1 MQHGTH
7 NMPKTIFLITF
18 IVLIISPLFIMHV
31 AGLQLTTTSEYTNYV
46 HSSKVGNYTVVDKPI
61 FPVMVNNSQIPIGGN
76 WTIIC
81 PLQTGHNYH
90 VYCYG
95 AWINTTTS
103 AKTNYDIYVYTPD
116 QNPSNPTSTPES
128 SHTEAAGLPEH
139 LGTTVND
146 ALFTPTQ
153 TGNYSFVIYNNP
165 LDSQSAQQ
173 ATFMIIENLQ
183 TDKWYTSHVDGG
195 VGNDS
200 GFYTDWAYEFVTS
213 EPKVELYIK
222 VPQTVDMYEARLY
235 LMNNNESS
243 SLNSV
248 PLPWEPGLYGNL
260 SHGIGGYNFLSSGY
274 EGVAY
279 ASCEDLGQA
288 MFLTYTSANTG
299 LNLYHLVLIGQV
311 GSGDIEFMLKSH
323 FGDTVLS
330 PKDAP
335 IRVKPNSPAEISY
348 VSNGAILENAQLSY
362 TANDWGSAV
371 NVNMTTS
378 NQTCSATI
386 PGQIAGSNV
395 QYRVDANDELNNNL
409 VATGN
414 YTVKQEFT
422 LNITAVKDT
431 VRLGENITITGVLTP
446 NVAGSGID
454 VRFLSANSTESL
466 NCLVKDDGTF
476 EASYKPDSLGVWAV
490 SANSPETQTSWRC
503 DSGQLILTVVE
514 PPFYV
519 QYALFIVIGIV
530 AASAAGGAVWFLKF
544 RGK

>member
-1 MQHGTH
+1 
-7 NMPKTIFLITF
+7 
-18 IVLIISPLFIMHV
+18 MHV

-46 HSSKVGNYTVVDKPI
+46 HSSKVGNYTVIDKPI
-61 FPVMVNNSQIPIGGN
+61 FPVMINNSQIPIGGN

-95 AWINTTTS
+95 AWINTSTS
-103 AKTNYDIYVYTPD
+103 AKTNYDIYVYAPD
-116 QNPSNPTSTPES
+116 QNPNNPTSTPES

-146 ALFTPTQ
+146 ALYTPTQ

-165 LDSQSAQQ
+165 FDSQGAKQ
-173 ATFMIIENLQ
+173 ATFMIIEKLE
-183 TDKWYTSHVDGG
+183 TDKWYTSPVDGG

-200 GFYTDWAYEFVTS
+200 GFYTNWAYEFVTN

-222 VPQTVDMYEARLY
+222 VPQTIDMYEARLY
-235 LMNNNESS
+235 LMNNANSP
-243 SLNSV
+243 SLNFV
-248 PLPWEPGLYGNL
+248 PLPWEPGLYGN
-260 SHGIGGYNFLSSGY
+260 SSNGVGGYNFESNGY

-288 MFLTYTSANTG
+288 MFLTYTSTNTG
-299 LNLYHLVLIGQV
+299 LNLYHLVLMGQV

-323 FGDTVLS
+323 FGITALAQ
-330 PKDAP
+330 KDAP
-335 IRVKPNSPAEISY
+335 IRISPNIPAKISY

-362 TANDWGSAV
+362 TTDGWSSVA

-386 PGQIAGSNV
+386 PGQKAGSNV
-395 QYRVDANDELNNNL
+395 QYRVETNDQLNNNM

-414 YTVKQEFT
+414 YTVKQQFA

-431 VRLGENITITGVLTP
+431 IPLGDNITITGVLTP
-446 NVAGSGID
+446 NDANLRINVQ
-454 VRFLSANSTESL
+454 VLSPNSTKTL
-466 NCLVKDDGTF
+466 NCLVNDNGTF
-476 EASYKPDSLGVWAV
+476 EASFKPDSLGVLAV

-503 DSGQLILTVVE
+503 DSGQLTITVTE

-519 QYALFIVIGIV
+519 KYSLFIVIGIV
-530 AASAAGGAVWFLKF
+530 AASAVGGAVWFLKF
-544 RGK
+544 RK